1 MIHINKQIA
10 AACGVVIV
18 SLGATH
24 SLPAAADV
32 WSAMEVRSGTAS
44 FEVSTNVASITV
56 HGKSTE
62 LDARAN
68 VHDGSSGLTVESAE
82 ATLPV
87 KSLATGMSL
96 RDEHMRKLVFTDADG
111 NVPDLKFVSREAKY
125 ASEGTKRQ
133 LPCTVSGD
141 LAIRGVLRPFAMTLT
156 ITGPPNGSRSVAA
169 VDGCVNL
176 SPYCI
181 DHPSQSGVRTRDE
194 VKLHLDFTA
203 RPANDTTAGLGG
215 DR

>member
-44 FEVSTNVASITV
+44 FEVSTDVVSITV

-111 NVPDLKFVSREAKY
+111 NVPDLKFVSREAKC

-133 LPCTVSGD
+133 PPCTVSGD
-141 LAIRGVLRPFAMTLT
+141 LAIRGVRRPCAMPLR
-156 ITGPPNGSRSVAA
+156 ITRDGAA
-169 VDGCVNL
+169 LRAAGGGVVKLRAYG
-176 SPYCI
+176 I
-181 DHPSQSGVRTRDE
+181 EQPSQFGVRTRDE
-194 VKLHLDFTA
+194 VKLRLDFPP
-203 RPANDTTAGLGG
+203 RPANDTPAGLGG